1 MKKIIL
7 ILSLLILANCG
18 FKSILSTKN
27 VNFKINKIEI
37 QKNDSI
43 SSKIKKRLRIYTK
56 NDSSD
61 KIYNLKINS
70 KKNRAITSKD
80 TKGNPLTYEII
91 ISTELEIFIEDKFI
105 KKIAFKKGFNYNN
118 RSNKFDLKQYEKSIK
133 NNLISELSNK
143 IIRYLNSLK

>member
-18 FKSILSTKN
+18 FKSILTTKN

-37 QKNDSI
+37 QNNDRISLKIRKRLQIYTRNDSP
-43 SSKIKKRLRIYTK
+43 
-56 NDSSD
+56 D

-80 TKGNPLTYEII
+80 TKGNPLTYEIT

-118 RSNKFDLKQYEKSIK
+118 RSNKFSLKQYEKSTTT
-133 NNLISELSNK
+133 NLINQITENIMINLLS
-143 IIRYLNSLK
+143 I

>member
-18 FKSILSTKN
+18 FKSILSTKD

-37 QKNDSI
+37 QNNDSI
-43 SSKIKKRLRIYTK
+43 SLKIKKRLQIYTK
-56 NDSSD
+56 NDSPD

-91 ISTELEIFIEDKFI
+91 ISTELEIFIEDKLI
-105 KKIAFKKGFNYNN
+105 KKKVFKKSFNYNN
-118 RSNKFDLKQYEKSIK
+118 RSNKFDLKQYEKS
-133 NNLISELSNK
+133 NTTNLINQITENIIINLLSM
-143 IIRYLNSLK
+143 

>member
-18 FKSILSTKN
+18 FKSILTTKN

-37 QKNDSI
+37 QNNDSI
-43 SSKIKKRLRIYTK
+43 SLKIKKKLQIYTR
-56 NDSSD
+56 NDSPD

-80 TKGNPLTYEII
+80 TKGDPLTYEIT
-91 ISTELEIFIEDKFI
+91 ISTKLEIFIADKFI
-105 KKIAFKKGFNYNN
+105 KKIAFKKSFNYNN
-118 RSNKFDLKQYEKSIK
+118 RSNKFDLKQYEK
-133 NNLISELSNK
+133 NNTTNLINQISENIIINLLS
-143 IIRYLNSLK
+143 L

>member
-18 FKSILSTKN
+18 FKSILTTKN
-27 VNFKINKIEI
+27 INFKINKIEI
-37 QKNDSI
+37 QNNDSI
-43 SSKIKKRLRIYTK
+43 SLKIKKKLKIYTK
-56 NDSSD
+56 KDSPD

-91 ISTELEIFIEDKFI
+91 ISSELEIFIEDQFI
-105 KKIAFKKGFNYNN
+105 KKIVFKKGFNYNN
-118 RSNKFDLKQYEKSIK
+118 RSNKFDLKQYEKS
-133 NNLISELSNK
+133 NTTNLINQITENIIINLLS
-143 IIRYLNSLK
+143 I

>member
-18 FKSILSTKN
+18 FKSILTTKN

-37 QKNDSI
+37 QNNDSI
-43 SSKIKKRLRIYTK
+43 SLKIKKKLQIYTR
-56 NDSSD
+56 NDSPD
-61 KIYNLKINS
+61 KIYNLKIIS

-80 TKGNPLTYEII
+80 TKGNPLTYEIT

-105 KKIAFKKGFNYNN
+105 KKIAFKKDFNYNN
-118 RSNKFDLKQYEKSIK
+118 RSNKFSLKQYEKSTTT
-133 NNLISELSNK
+133 NLINQITENIMINLLS
-143 IIRYLNSLK
+143 I

>member
-18 FKSILSTKN
+18 FKSILTTKN

-37 QKNDSI
+37 QNNDSI
-43 SSKIKKRLRIYTK
+43 SLKIKKKLQIYTR
-56 NDSSD
+56 NDSPD

-80 TKGNPLTYEII
+80 TKGNPLTYEIT

-105 KKIAFKKGFNYNN
+105 KKIAFKKDFNYNN
-118 RSNKFDLKQYEKSIK
+118 RSNKFSLKQYEKSTTT
-133 NNLISELSNK
+133 NLINQITENIIINLLS
-143 IIRYLNSLK
+143 I

>member
-27 VNFKINKIEI
+27 INFKINKIEI
-37 QKNDSI
+37 QNNDSV
-43 SSKIKKRLRIYTK
+43 SLKIKKKLQIYTK
-56 NDSSD
+56 NDSPD

-80 TKGNPLTYEII
+80 TKGNPLTYEIT

-118 RSNKFDLKQYEKSIK
+118 RSNKFSLKQYEKSTTT
-133 NNLISELSNK
+133 NLINQITENIMINLLS
-143 IIRYLNSLK
+143 I

>member
-7 ILSLLILANCG
+7 ILSLLILTNCG

-27 VNFKINKIEI
+27 INFKINKIEI
-37 QKNDSI
+37 QNNDSI
-43 SSKIKKRLRIYTK
+43 SLKIKKRLQIYTK
-56 NDSSD
+56 NDSPD

-105 KKIAFKKGFNYNN
+105 KKIAFKKSFNYNN
-118 RSNKFDLKQYEKSIK
+118 RSNKFDLKQYEK
-133 NNLISELSNK
+133 NNTTNLINQISENIIINLLS
-143 IIRYLNSLK
+143 L

>member
-27 VNFKINKIEI
+27 INFNINKIEI
-37 QKNDSI
+37 QNNDSI
-43 SSKIKKRLRIYTK
+43 SSKIKKRLQIYTK
-56 NDSSD
+56 NDSPD

-70 KKNRAITSKD
+70 KKNRTVASKD

-91 ISTELEIFIEDKFI
+91 ISTELEIFIEDKL
-105 KKIAFKKGFNYNN
+105 G
-118 RSNKFDLKQYEKSIK
+118 
-133 NNLISELSNK
+133 
-143 IIRYLNSLK
+143 

>member
-18 FKSILSTKN
+18 FKSILTTKN

-37 QKNDSI
+37 QNNDSI
-43 SSKIKKRLRIYTK
+43 SLKIKKKLQIYTR
-56 NDSSD
+56 NDSPD

-105 KKIAFKKGFNYNN
+105 KKIVFQKGFNYNN
-118 RSNKFDLKQYEKSIK
+118 RSNKFDLKQYEKS
-133 NNLISELSNK
+133 NTANLINQITNNIIINLLS
-143 IIRYLNSLK
+143 I

>member
-1 MKKIIL
+1 MKKIIFL
-7 ILSLLILANCG
+7 LSLLILANCG

-27 VNFKINKIEI
+27 INFNINKIEI

-43 SSKIKKRLRIYTK
+43 SLKIKKRLQIYTK
-56 NDSSD
+56 NDSPD

-70 KKNRAITSKD
+70 KKNRVITSKD

-91 ISTELEIFIEDKFI
+91 ILTELEIFIEDKFI

-118 RSNKFDLKQYEKSIK
+118 RSNKFDLRQYEKS
-133 NNLISELSNK
+133 NTTNLINQISDDIIINLLS
-143 IIRYLNSLK
+143 I

>member
-18 FKSILSTKN
+18 FKSILTTKN

-37 QKNDSI
+37 QNNDSV
-43 SSKIKKRLRIYTK
+43 SLKIKKKLQIYTR
-56 NDSSD
+56 NDSPD

-80 TKGNPLTYEII
+80 TKGNPLTYEIT

-105 KKIAFKKGFNYNN
+105 KKIAFKKDFNYNN
-118 RSNKFDLKQYEKSIK
+118 RSNKFSLKQYEKSTTT
-133 NNLISELSNK
+133 NLINQITENIMINLLS
-143 IIRYLNSLK
+143 I

>member
-27 VNFKINKIEI
+27 INFNINKIEI

-56 NDSSD
+56 NDSPD

-70 KKNRAITSKD
+70 KKNRVITSKD

-91 ISTELEIFIEDKFI
+91 ISTGLEIFIEDKFI
-105 KKIAFKKGFNYNN
+105 KKIVFKKGFNYNN
-118 RSNKFDLKQYEKSIK
+118 RSNKFDLKQYEKS
-133 NNLISELSNK
+133 NTANLINQITNNIIINLLS
-143 IIRYLNSLK
+143 I

>member
-18 FKSILSTKN
+18 FKSILSTKD

-37 QKNDSI
+37 QNNDSI
-43 SSKIKKRLRIYTK
+43 SLKIKKRLQIYTK
-56 NDSSD
+56 NDSPD

-91 ISTELEIFIEDKFI
+91 ISTELEIFIEDKLI
-105 KKIAFKKGFNYNN
+105 KKKVFKKSFNYNN
-118 RSNKFDLKQYEKSIK
+118 RSNKFDLKQYEKS
-133 NNLISELSNK
+133 NTTNLINQNIENIIINLLS
-143 IIRYLNSLK
+143 I

>member
-18 FKSILSTKN
+18 FKSILTTKN

-37 QKNDSI
+37 QNNDSI
-43 SSKIKKRLRIYTK
+43 SLKIKKKLQIYTR
-56 NDSSD
+56 NDSPD

-80 TKGNPLTYEII
+80 TKGNPLTYEIT

-105 KKIAFKKGFNYNN
+105 KKIAFKKDFNYNN
-118 RSNKFDLKQYEKSIK
+118 RSNKFSLKQYEKSTK
-133 NNLISELSNK
+133 TN
-143 IIRYLNSLK
+143 

>member
-27 VNFKINKIEI
+27 INFKINKIEI
-37 QKNDSI
+37 QNNDSV
-43 SSKIKKRLRIYTK
+43 SLKIKKRLQIYTK
-56 NDSSD
+56 NDSPD

-70 KKNRAITSKD
+70 KKNKIITSKD

-105 KKIAFKKGFNYNN
+105 KKKVFKKTFSYNN
-118 RSNKFDLKQYEKSIK
+118 RSNKFSLKQYEKS
-133 NNLISELSNK
+133 NTTNLINQIAENIIINLLS
-143 IIRYLNSLK
+143 I

>member
-27 VNFKINKIEI
+27 VNFKINKIEM
-37 QKNDSI
+37 QNNDSI
-43 SSKIKKRLRIYTK
+43 SSKIKKRLQIYTK
-56 NDSSD
+56 NDSPD

-105 KKIAFKKGFNYNN
+105 KKIVFEKGFNYNN
-118 RSNKFDLKQYEKSIK
+118 RSNKFNLKQYEKSNTTNLINQIAENIII
-133 NNLISELSNK
+133 NNL
-143 IIRYLNSLK
+143 

>member
-18 FKSILSTKN
+18 FKSILTTKN

-37 QKNDSI
+37 QNNDSI
-43 SSKIKKRLRIYTK
+43 SLKIKKKLQIYTR
-56 NDSSD
+56 NDSPD

-80 TKGNPLTYEII
+80 TKGNPLTYEIT

-105 KKIAFKKGFNYNN
+105 KKIAFKKDFNYNN
-118 RSNKFDLKQYEKSIK
+118 RSNKFSLKQYEKSTTT
-133 NNLISELSNK
+133 NLINQITENIMINLLS
-143 IIRYLNSLK
+143 I

>member
-18 FKSILSTKN
+18 FKSILTTKN

-37 QKNDSI
+37 QNNDSI
-43 SSKIKKRLRIYTK
+43 SLKIKKKLQIYTR
-56 NDSSD
+56 NDSPD

-80 TKGNPLTYEII
+80 TKGNPLTYEIT

-105 KKIAFKKGFNYNN
+105 KKIAFKKDFNYNN
-118 RSNKFDLKQYEKSIK
+118 RSNKFSLKQYEKSTTT
-133 NNLISELSNK
+133 NLINQITENIMMNLLS
-143 IIRYLNSLK
+143 I

>member
-37 QKNDSI
+37 QNNDSI
-43 SSKIKKRLRIYTK
+43 SLKIKKRLQIYTK
-56 NDSSD
+56 NDSPD

-118 RSNKFDLKQYEKSIK
+118 RSNKFDLKQYEKS
-133 NNLISELSNK
+133 NTTNLINQITENIIINLLS
-143 IIRYLNSLK
+143 I

>member
-18 FKSILSTKN
+18 FKSILSTKDI
-27 VNFKINKIEI
+27 NFKINKIEI
-37 QKNDSI
+37 QNNDSV
-43 SSKIKKRLRIYTK
+43 SLKIKKRLQIYTK
-56 NDSSD
+56 NDSPD

-105 KKIAFKKGFNYNN
+105 KKIVFEKGFNYNN
-118 RSNKFDLKQYEKSIK
+118 RSNKFDLKQYEKS
-133 NNLISELSNK
+133 NTTNLINQIAENIIINLLS
-143 IIRYLNSLK
+143 I

>member
-1 MKKIIL
+1 MYIL
-7 ILSLLILANCG
+7 QPYN
-18 FKSILSTKN
+18 
-27 VNFKINKIEI
+27 NKIEI

-118 RSNKFDLKQYEKSIK
+118 RSNKFDLRKYEKNIQD
-133 NNLISELSNK
+133 NLTTKLSDE
-143 IIRYLNSLK
+143 IIRYLISLR

>member
-27 VNFKINKIEI
+27 INFKINKIEI
-37 QKNDSI
+37 QNNDSI
-43 SSKIKKRLRIYTK
+43 SLKIKKRLKIYTK
-56 NDSSD
+56 NDSAD

-70 KKNRAITSKD
+70 KKNKAITSKD

-91 ISTELEIFIEDKFI
+91 ISTELEIFIENKFI

-118 RSNKFDLKQYEKSIK
+118 RSNKFDLKQYEKS
-133 NNLISELSNK
+133 NTTNLINQITENIIINLLS
-143 IIRYLNSLK
+143 I

>member
-18 FKSILSTKN
+18 FKSILTTKN

-37 QKNDSI
+37 QNNDSI
-43 SSKIKKRLRIYTK
+43 SLKIKKKLQIYTR
-56 NDSSD
+56 NDSPD
-61 KIYNLKINS
+61 KIYNLKIIS

-80 TKGNPLTYEII
+80 TKGNPLTYEIT

-105 KKIAFKKGFNYNN
+105 KKIAFKKDFNYNN
-118 RSNKFDLKQYEKSIK
+118 RSNKFSLNQYEKSTTT
-133 NNLISELSNK
+133 NLINQITENIMINLLS
-143 IIRYLNSLK
+143 I

>member
-18 FKSILSTKN
+18 FKSILSTKD

-37 QKNDSI
+37 QNNDSI
-43 SSKIKKRLRIYTK
+43 SLKIKKRLQIYIK
-56 NDSSD
+56 NDSPD

-70 KKNRAITSKD
+70 KKNRTVASKN

-105 KKIAFKKGFNYNN
+105 KKKVFKKAFSYNN
-118 RSNKFDLKQYEKSIK
+118 RSNKFNLKQYEKS
-133 NNLISELSNK
+133 NTTNLINQITENIIINLLS
-143 IIRYLNSLK
+143 I

>member
-18 FKSILSTKN
+18 FKSILTTEN

-37 QKNDSI
+37 QNNDSI
-43 SSKIKKRLRIYTK
+43 SLKIKKKLQIYTR
-56 NDSSD
+56 NDSPD

-80 TKGNPLTYEII
+80 TKGNPLTYEIT

-105 KKIAFKKGFNYNN
+105 KKISFKKDFNYNN
-118 RSNKFDLKQYEKSIK
+118 RSNKFSLKQYEKSTTT
-133 NNLISELSNK
+133 NLINQITENIMINLLS
-143 IIRYLNSLK
+143 I

>member
-18 FKSILSTKN
+18 FKSILTTKDF
-27 VNFKINKIEI
+27 NFKINKIEI
-37 QKNDSI
+37 QNNDSI
-43 SSKIKKRLRIYTK
+43 SLKIKKKLQIYAR
-56 NDSSD
+56 NDSPD

-80 TKGNPLTYEII
+80 TKGNPLTYEIT

-105 KKIAFKKGFNYNN
+105 KKIAFKKDFNYNN
-118 RSNKFDLKQYEKSIK
+118 RSNKFSLKQYEKSTTT
-133 NNLISELSNK
+133 NLINQITENIMINLLS
-143 IIRYLNSLK
+143 I

>member
-18 FKSILSTKN
+18 FKSILSTKD

-37 QKNDSI
+37 QNNDSI
-43 SSKIKKRLRIYTK
+43 SLKIKKRLQIYTK
-56 NDSSD
+56 NDSPD

-70 KKNRAITSKD
+70 KKNKIVASKD

-91 ISTELEIFIEDKFI
+91 ISVELEIFIEDKFI
-105 KKIAFKKGFNYNN
+105 KKITFKKDFSYNN
-118 RSNKFDLKQYEKSIK
+118 RSNKFDLKQYEKS
-133 NNLISELSNK
+133 NTTNLINQISENIIINLLS
-143 IIRYLNSLK
+143 I